1 MTPYIIVQKVLMMSQ
16 FEKLLKRIHNL
27 SNDLRF
33 SEIKKILEYYGYTM
47 SSPRRLSKNLYKH
60 FGIIKNI
67 IWENLYFI
75 EMDKKSKNKELFAKN
90 YAIIAI
96 ILLKP
101 NLFKAILKL

>member
-1 MTPYIIVQKVLMMSQ
+1 MISDLM
-16 FEKLLKRIHNL
+16 
-27 SNDLRF
+27 
-33 SEIKKILEYYGYTM
+33 KIQHFLFLW
-47 SSPRRLSKNLYKH
+47 RLSKNSYKH